1 VCVAVS
7 LGEGVPSGGAARGSG
22 RSLCGTCSVRS

>member
-7 LGEGVPSGGAARGSG
+7 LGEGVPSGEAVHGSG